1 VDKRYQVFVSSTY
14 ADLIDERRHVIQTLM
29 QMDCIPASM
38 ELFPAADEEQWQF
51 IRRVIDDC
59 DYYILIIG
67 GRYGSTTAD
76 GVSYSEKEYTYALDR
91 GLRALAF
98 VHDKLDEIPFGKSD
112 IQPELRAR
120 LAAFREK
127 VTNGRLVKLWRNPS
141 ELPGLVA
148 LSLGNTIKVHPAVAW
163 VRGNQ
168 VASADVLNELNQLR
182 QRNIELEA
190 AATAQSSV

>member
-1 VDKRYQVFVSSTY
+1 
-14 ADLIDERRHVIQTLM
+14 M